1 VARRDRF
8 LSTIA
13 GSRGARLALLAVSLS
28 LAGCGSG
35 GDDGGK
41 LEEGLKEPLSRAYGP
56 VDSISCAKRGGG
68 KVLDRFTAYD
78 CTVNF
83 VGGRRRAFCAAL
95 AKGVPLFDD
104 AACGTHPFRRS

>member
-1 VARRDRF
+1 VARRVRS

-13 GSRGARLALLAVSLS
+13 GSRLGRLALLAVSLS
-28 LAGCGSG
+28 LAACGG

-41 LEEGLKEPLSRAYGP
+41 LEKGLKEPLSRAYGP
-56 VDSISCAKRGGG
+56 VDSISCAKHGGA